1 MLDAATLYPF
11 DTLEKQTPLLLYFE
25 VYHLAFGPDDQTQ
38 YTVAYEVRRKK
49 GRGGLLRFLGGPEE
63 EGTAAQTDY
72 TGVSRTAKEAILLDF
87 TDWEGRGA
95 LEITVRVT
103 DRVTGRQVER
113 AIPMKLV
120 KER

>member
-1 MLDAATLYPF
+1 M
-11 DTLEKQTPLLLYFE
+11 
-25 VYHLAFGPDDQTQ
+25 
-38 YTVAYEVRRKK
+38 RRKK

-63 EGTAAQTDY
+63 EGAAAQTDY

-113 AIPMKLV
+113 AIPMTLV